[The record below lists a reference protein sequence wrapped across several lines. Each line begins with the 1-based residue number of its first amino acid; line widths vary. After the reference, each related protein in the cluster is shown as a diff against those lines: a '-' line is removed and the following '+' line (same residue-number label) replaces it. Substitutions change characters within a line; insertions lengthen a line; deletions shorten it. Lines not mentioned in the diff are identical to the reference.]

1 MLGVTM
7 ADGDLVALHSFTKQ
21 LSGPMQQVVHEL
33 DQRSHETVENLVQE
47 FHALGE
53 AVTSIADSYEAK
65 VADVLKA
72 LEDAT
77 LDLTQHTDGFSHAS
91 GTFEQTLG
99 TLHGSVDTGEGQ
111 IMGDV
116 GGLGDQVQTLD
127 HTGQQLQQLLGDALQ
142 STLAGLA
149 QHGDQIG
156 TMIQNA
162 QQSLDQFV
170 AHGNDLAA
178 QAGEGLANL
187 DHTATQLLDA
197 AVQTLDNS
205 GDQGLQ
211 HLTGEAGTVLQSAH
225 DMGEQVLS
233 VAGQVLDQVG
243 DLGDQFSSAVDQV
256 SSVIDTLVSLVE
268 ALGPLVQLAEEL

>member
-1 MLGVTM
+1 M
-7 ADGDLVALHSFTKQ
+7 AEGDLAALHSFSKQ
-21 LSGPMQQVVHEL
+21 LSGPMQQAVHEL
-33 DQRSHETVENLVQE
+33 DQRSHETVELLVQE
-47 FHALGE
+47 FHVLGE
-53 AVTSIADSYEAK
+53 AVTTIADSYEAK

-72 LEDAT
+72 LDDAT
-77 LDLTQHTDGFSHAS
+77 QDLIQRTDGFSNAS
-91 GTFEQTLG
+91 GTFEQTLV
-99 TLHGSVDTGEGQ
+99 TLHGSVDTGDGQ
-111 IMGDV
+111 ITGDV
-116 GGLGDQVQTLD
+116 GSLGDQIQTLD
-127 HTGQQLQQLLGDALQ
+127 QEWLQLQQMLGDALQ
-142 STLAGLA
+142 ATLAGLA

-156 TMIQNA
+156 TMVQNT

-197 AVQTLDNS
+197 AVQTLDHN

-211 HLTGEAGTVLQSAH
+211 HLTGEAGTLLQSAH
-225 DMGEQVLS
+225 EMGEQVLS
-233 VAGQVLDQVG
+233 VAGQVLDQTG

-256 SSVIDTLVSLVE
+256 SGVIDTLVSLVQ